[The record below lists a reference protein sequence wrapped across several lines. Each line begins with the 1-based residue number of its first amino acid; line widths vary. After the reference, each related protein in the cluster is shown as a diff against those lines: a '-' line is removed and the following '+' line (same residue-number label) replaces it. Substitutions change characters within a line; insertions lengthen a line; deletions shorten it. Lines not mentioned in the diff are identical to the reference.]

1 MTLYDAAQQLE
12 IECLAK
18 NFDLYDARLNKC
30 PFETLAHMR
39 SQAPVHH
46 TEANGGHWVIVA
58 YAETN
63 EAARDW
69 HRFTSTSG
77 IVIGDVGPRKFAPIE
92 YDPPL
97 HSEFRNLMSPFFTKQ
112 AAKAYEQ
119 PLSEYAD
126 HLIDAFAA
134 KGEADLTESYAK
146 PLAGHIFFTLM
157 FNLPL
162 ELAQQCYAATNDAM
176 FSNDKDTRLAGFAKV
191 GEYSLRII
199 RERKGRPSDG
209 GLIDTIR
216 TGVIDGRP
224 ITDEESAGAIQ
235 TLFLGGHDTMIHA
248 MGNLSIQL
256 GRNHE
261 IRDRL
266 AADPALLPQVVEES
280 LRHTPPAACIARTV
294 VADMEFG
301 GQRMRAGD
309 KVLLMWLS
317 ANRDDAMFQDAEVF
331 DITRTNLKKHIG
343 FGMGPHRCIGEWVAR
358 MIISVA
364 IERLLSRL
372 PDFALDLDVKIE
384 YRMGQSRGPVSVPV
398 HFSPR

>member
-1 MTLYDAAQQLE
+1 MTQHDAAQQLE
-12 IECLAK
+12 IEDLAR
-18 NFDLYDARLNKC
+18 NFDLYDAHLNKC

-46 TEANGGHWVIVA
+46 TEANGGHWVVVA
-58 YAETN
+58 YQEVN
-63 EAARDW
+63 EAARDR
-69 HRFTSTSG
+69 HRFTSTAG
-77 IVIGDVGPRKFAPIE
+77 IVIGDTGPRKFAPIE

-157 FNLPL
+157 FDLPL
-162 ELAQQCYAATNDAM
+162 ALAQQCYAATNDAM

-191 GEYSLRII
+191 GEHSLRII

-248 MGNLSIQL
+248 M
-256 GRNHE
+256 
-261 IRDRL
+261 
-266 AADPALLPQVVEES
+266 AAVHPAWTQS
-280 LRHTPPAACIARTV
+280 RHPGSACCRSSTPAASGRGV
-294 VADMEFG
+294 VAAYATG
-301 GQRMRAGD
+301 GLHCAYCGRRHGVWRA
-309 KVLLMWLS
+309 
-317 ANRDDAMFQDAEVF
+317 ANAGRRQGIADAA
-331 DITRTNLKKHIG
+331 G
-343 FGMGPHRCIGEWVAR
+343 
-358 MIISVA
+358 
-364 IERLLSRL
+364 
-372 PDFALDLDVKIE
+372 
-384 YRMGQSRGPVSVPV
+384 
-398 HFSPR
+398 